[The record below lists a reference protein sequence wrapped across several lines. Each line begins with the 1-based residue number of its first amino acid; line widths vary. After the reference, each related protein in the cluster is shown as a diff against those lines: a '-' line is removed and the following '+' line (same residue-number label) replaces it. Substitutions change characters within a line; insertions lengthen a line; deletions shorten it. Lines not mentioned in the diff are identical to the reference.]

1 MWESWPR
8 YSSERGCSA
17 NPRRADTGRRR
28 LRYAADL
35 HVHSPHSR
43 ATSSQLTLPN
53 LAQWARLK
61 GIDLLAT
68 GDFTHPAWLAEL
80 RDNLVESAEGLYAY
94 DGVSFVLGSEVAC
107 VAAQGGRNRRVH
119 VLIFA
124 PGLDTAER
132 VNTALAPHG
141 ALDSDGR
148 PTLRLTP
155 RDLLHLLLDVDERCL
170 LLPAHVWTPWFGVY
184 GSKSGFDSLAEC
196 FGDDAPR
203 ILAVETGLSA
213 DPAMCWRM
221 AELDDV
227 AIVSFSD
234 AHSLPNLARELTVF
248 DGELS
253 YGGLV
258 ESMRTQ
264 SIAYTVEFFP
274 EEGKY
279 YHSGHRKCG
288 VRLTPSEAERHRERC
303 PSCGRKLT
311 LGVSQRLERL
321 ATRCSAALERK
332 DGLVGGDGGRPP
344 FRSLI
349 ALRTLIAENM
359 GLGVNTKSVG
369 AEYMR
374 LVGEFGSELA
384 LLVHAPVDE
393 LVLAAGERLA
403 QAVENVR
410 LGRVGLEPGYDG
422 VYGRVSALQ
431 AAHGGHSRVRE
442 GRRC

>member
-1 MWESWPR
+1 MK
-8 YSSERGCSA
+8 
-17 NPRRADTGRRR
+17 
-28 LRYAADL
+28 YAADL
-35 HVHSPHSR
+35 HVHSSYSR
-43 ATSSQLTLPN
+43 ATSRELTLGG
-53 LAQWARLK
+53 LAEWAKLK

-68 GDFTHPAWLAEL
+68 GDFTHPAWFAEL
-80 RDNLVESAEGLYAY
+80 RENLVESAEGLYAY
-94 DGVSFVLGSEVAC
+94 DGVSFVIGSEVAC
-107 VAAQGGRNRRVH
+107 IAEQGGRNRRVH

-124 PGLDTAER
+124 PGLAAAER
-132 VNTALAPHG
+132 INAALAPHG
-141 ALDSDGR
+141 DLESDGR
-148 PTLRLTP
+148 PMLRLTP
-155 RDLLHLLLDVDERCL
+155 RDLLRLLLDVDERCL

-184 GSKSGFDSLAEC
+184 GSKSGFESLEEC
-196 FGDDAPR
+196 FGDDAQR

-253 YGGLV
+253 YDGLV
-258 ESMRTQ
+258 AALRTQ

-288 VRLTPSEAERHRERC
+288 VRLTPSEAERHGGRC

-311 LGVSQRLERL
+311 LGVSQRVERL
-321 ATRCSAALERK
+321 ATRRSAALERE
-332 DGLVGGDGGRPP
+332 DGLVRGDGGRPP

-359 GLGVNTKSVG
+359 GRGVNTKGVR

-374 LVGEFGSELA
+374 LAREFGSELA
-384 LLVHAPVDE
+384 LLIHVPVRDIAQ
-393 LVLAAGERLA
+393 VAGEPLA
-403 QAVENVR
+403 GAIDRVR
-410 LGRVGLEPGYDG
+410 RGRVRIVPGYDG
-422 VYGRVSALQ
+422 VYGEVSAL
-431 AAHGGHSRVRE
+431 
-442 GRRC
+442 

>member
-1 MWESWPR
+1 M
-8 YSSERGCSA
+8 
-17 NPRRADTGRRR
+17 
-28 LRYAADL
+28 RYAADL
-35 HVHSPHSR
+35 HVHSPYSR

-53 LAQWARLK
+53 LAQWAKLK

-68 GDFTHPAWLAEL
+68 GDFTHPAWFAEL
-80 RDNLVESAEGLYAY
+80 RDNLVESAEGLYTY

-107 VAAQGGRNRRVH
+107 MAEQGGRNRRVH

-124 PGLDTAER
+124 PGLDAAER

-141 ALDSDGR
+141 DLASDGR
-148 PTLRLTP
+148 PMLRLTP

-213 DPAMCWRM
+213 DPAMCWRI

-227 AIVSFSD
+227 AIISFSD

-253 YGGLV
+253 YDGLV
-258 ESMRTQ
+258 AALRAQ

-288 VRLTPSEAERHRERC
+288 VRFTPAQADEHGGRC
-303 PSCGRKLT
+303 PVCGRKLT
-311 LGVSQRLERL
+311 LGVSQRVESL
-321 ATRCSAALERK
+321 ASRGTVSQARE
-332 DGLVGGDGGRPP
+332 DGLVHGPAGRPP
-344 FRSLI
+344 YRPLI
-349 ALRTLIAENM
+349 ALRTLIAENV
-359 GLGVNTKSVG
+359 GRGVNTKGVR

-384 LLVHAPVDE
+384 LLVDAPAPD
-393 LVLAAGERLA
+393 LARIAGEPLA
-403 QAVENVR
+403 RAIDR
-410 LGRVGLEPGYDG
+410 MRRGRVSITPGYDG
-422 VYGRVSALQ
+422 LYGTVSALY
-431 AAHGGHSRVRE
+431 GTDE
-442 GRRC
+442 GQTLQRPLPLMAEG

>member
-1 MWESWPR
+1 M
-8 YSSERGCSA
+8 
-17 NPRRADTGRRR
+17 
-28 LRYAADL
+28 RYAADL
-35 HVHSPHSR
+35 HVHSSYSR
-43 ATSSQLTLPN
+43 ATSRELTLDG
-53 LAQWARLK
+53 LAEWASLK
-61 GIDLLAT
+61 GIGLLAT
-68 GDFTHPAWLAEL
+68 GDFTHPAWFAEL
-80 RDNLVESAEGLYAY
+80 RENLVESDEGLYAY
-94 DGVSFVLGSEVAC
+94 GGVSFVIGGEVAC
-107 VAAQGGRNRRVH
+107 VAQQGGRSRRVH

-124 PGLDTAER
+124 PGLDTAAR
-132 VNTALAPHG
+132 VNAALASHG
-141 ALDSDGR
+141 DLASDGR
-148 PTLRLTP
+148 PVLRLTP

-170 LLPAHVWTPWFGVY
+170 LLPAHVWTPWFGIY

-253 YGGLV
+253 YDGLLA
-258 ESMRTQ
+258 SLRTQ

-288 VRLTPSEAERHRERC
+288 VRLTPSEAERCGERC
-303 PSCGRKLT
+303 PACGRKLT
-311 LGVSQRLERL
+311 LGVSQRVERL
-321 ATRCSAALERK
+321 ATRCPAALERE
-332 DGLVGGDGGRPP
+332 DGVVHGAGGRPP

-349 ALRTLIAENM
+349 ALRTLIAEIK
-359 GLGVNTKSVG
+359 GVGVNTKRVRT
-369 AEYMR
+369 EYMR

-384 LLVHAPVDE
+384 LLIHAPVHDIAH
-393 LVLAAGERLA
+393 AAGEPLA
-403 QAVENVR
+403 GAIDRVR
-410 LGRVGLEPGYDG
+410 RGQVRIVPGYDG
-422 VYGRVSALQ
+422 VYGEVSALQ
-431 AAHGGHSRVRE
+431 TDRRETRRVRD
-442 GRRC
+442 GRQTVVT

>member
-1 MWESWPR
+1 M
-8 YSSERGCSA
+8 
-17 NPRRADTGRRR
+17 
-28 LRYAADL
+28 RYAADL
-35 HVHSPHSR
+35 HVHSPYSR

-53 LAQWARLK
+53 LAQWAKLK

-68 GDFTHPAWLAEL
+68 GDFTHPAWFAEL

-107 VAAQGGRNRRVH
+107 VAGQGGRNRRVH

-124 PGLDTAER
+124 PDLDAAER
-132 VNTALAPHG
+132 VNTALARHG
-141 ALDSDGR
+141 DLDSDGR

-155 RDLLHLLLDVDERCL
+155 RDLLRLLLDVDERCL

-196 FGDDAPR
+196 FGGDAPR

-258 ESMRTQ
+258 ESLRTQ

-288 VRLTPSEAERHRERC
+288 VRLTPSEAERHGGRC
-303 PSCGRKLT
+303 PSCGRRLT
-311 LGVSQRLERL
+311 LGVSQRVERL
-321 ATRCSAALERK
+321 ATRGSAALERK
-332 DGLVGGDGGRPP
+332 DGLAHGDGGRPP

-359 GLGVNTKSVG
+359 GRGVNTKGVR

-374 LVGEFGSELA
+374 LVGEFGSEMA
-384 LLVHAPVDE
+384 LLVDAPVPE
-393 LVLAAGERLA
+393 VTRIAGEPLA
-403 QAVENVR
+403 RAIDRTRRGQVSIT
-410 LGRVGLEPGYDG
+410 PGYDG
-422 VYGRVSALQ
+422 VYGAVSALCRTDRDQ
-431 AAHGGHSRVRE
+431 TLQKPLPSMG
-442 GRRC
+442 

>member
-1 MWESWPR
+1 MK
-8 YSSERGCSA
+8 
-17 NPRRADTGRRR
+17 
-28 LRYAADL
+28 YAADL
-35 HVHSPHSR
+35 HIHSPHSR
-43 ATSSQLTLPN
+43 ATSPQLTLPN
-53 LAQWARLK
+53 LAHWAKLK

-68 GDFTHPAWLAEL
+68 GDFTHPAWFAEL
-80 RDNLVESAEGLYAY
+80 RENLVESAEGLYTY
-94 DGVSFVLGSEVAC
+94 DGVSFVVGSEVAC
-107 VAAQGGRNRRVH
+107 MAEQGGRSRRVH

-124 PGLDTAER
+124 PGLDAAER
-132 VNTALAPHG
+132 VNAALGPHG
-141 ALDSDGR
+141 DLESDGR
-148 PTLRLTP
+148 PMLRLTP
-155 RDLLHLLLDVDERCL
+155 RDLLNLLLDVDERCL

-234 AHSLPNLARELTVF
+234 AHSLPNLARELTVL

-288 VRLTPSEAERHRERC
+288 VRFTPSEAERHGGRC
-303 PSCGRKLT
+303 PSCGRGLT
-311 LGVSQRLERL
+311 LGVSQRVERL
-321 ATRCSAALERK
+321 ATRRPSALERN
-332 DGLVGGDGGRPP
+332 DGMVRGDVGRPP

-359 GLGVNTKSVG
+359 RLGVNTKSVR

-374 LVGEFGSELA
+374 LAREFGSELA
-384 LLVHAPVDE
+384 LLIHVPVPDIAR
-393 LVLAAGERLA
+393 AAGEPLA
-403 QAVENVR
+403 SAIDRVR
-410 LGRVGLEPGYDG
+410 RGQVSIVPGYDG
-422 VYGRVSALQ
+422 VYGQVSVEDANT
-431 AAHGGHSRVRE
+431 
-442 GRRC
+442 

>member
-1 MWESWPR
+1 M
-8 YSSERGCSA
+8 
-17 NPRRADTGRRR
+17 
-28 LRYAADL
+28 
-35 HVHSPHSR
+35 
-43 ATSSQLTLPN
+43 
-53 LAQWARLK
+53 
-61 GIDLLAT
+61 
-68 GDFTHPAWLAEL
+68 
-80 RDNLVESAEGLYAY
+80 
-94 DGVSFVLGSEVAC
+94 
-107 VAAQGGRNRRVH
+107 
-119 VLIFA
+119 
-124 PGLDTAER
+124 
-132 VNTALAPHG
+132 
-141 ALDSDGR
+141 
-148 PTLRLTP
+148 LRLTP
-155 RDLLHLLLDVDERCL
+155 RDLLRLLLDVDERCL

-184 GSKSGFDSLAEC
+184 GSKSGFDSLEEC

-253 YGGLV
+253 YDGMVASL
-258 ESMRTQ
+258 RTQ

-288 VRLTPSEAERHRERC
+288 VRLTPSEAERHGGRC

-311 LGVSQRLERL
+311 LGVSQRVERL
-321 ATRCSAALERK
+321 ATRRSAALERE
-332 DGLVGGDGGRPP
+332 DGLVRGDGGRPP

-359 GLGVNTKSVG
+359 GRGVNTKGVR

-374 LVGEFGSELA
+374 LAREFGSELA
-384 LLVHAPVDE
+384 LLIHVPVRDIAQ
-393 LVLAAGERLA
+393 VAGEPLA
-403 QAVENVR
+403 GAIDRVR
-410 LGRVGLEPGYDG
+410 RGRVRIVPGYDG
-422 VYGRVSALQ
+422 VYGEVSAL
-431 AAHGGHSRVRE
+431 
-442 GRRC
+442 